1 MPYYMSTKIMDFFL
15 QVLNMSFTASFV
27 IVAVLIARLLLK
39 KTPKIFSYA
48 LWSVVLFRLLCPI
61 SFESMLS
68 LLPVNTNPISTNTLY
83 SAAPQID
90 TGLPYLDAVI
100 NPALPVPEVG
110 TSVNPLQIMAV
121 IGEFIWLVGIAA
133 LLFYSVVSLLRLRRK
148 LIGSVRLRDNI
159 YLSDHIASPF
169 VIGIAHPKIYLPST
183 LSDREQGYIILHEQ
197 THIRRLDYLVK
208 IVAFAALCI
217 HWFNPLVWAAFLLAV
232 KDMEMSC
239 DESVMMRLHTD
250 IREEYSAS
258 LLRLATGRKMIAG
271 TPLAFGEGD
280 TKNRIKN
287 VMHYKKPMFWV
298 IFMALAAVAAVVVVF
313 ALNPR
318 RATMQWAKNLRVE
331 DIQKIELIAEP
342 SAENE
347 RYRLFTIA
355 EFQDVV
361 DLVNESHG
369 KYLPNPEPLSG
380 GYTALYI
387 TTTDGIRHTFV
398 NSGNSYL
405 VIDGESYD
413 SGYDWLSSWE
423 YQEGNAFLPATFAF
437 HNGPLL
443 TIDEL
448 KTIAQ
453 KGDAISWEDFSAYEV
468 REIGSGLYIML
479 YPMTEPYYVTVG
491 GIPEETPRYVRLCST
506 ETEQYIDIREES
518 IDQFLQNAGIKRGLS
533 DLRPM
538 LMIDGYLYLDTGKES
553 PMEAASTADGKIQS
567 SVPQNER
574 PTENGQS
581 NFGAIGSNYVMSDGF
596 VQVNLMDKW
605 IIFEPESLPLTFAAQ
620 SDAIAIGEEAVRCWL
635 DSKVGVQ
642 IPETERIGNYTVSR
656 ITVTDSEPK
665 AGEIGENMPY
675 DYVVQANYSITT
687 DSEAYHM
694 PGDGVSGKGTFD
706 GLYCEIY
713 VRALD
718 NGDYEIVSV
727 SRGRNEQELLEP

>member
-1 MPYYMSTKIMDFFL
+1 MPYYMSAKIMEIFL

-27 IVAVLIARLLLK
+27 IVAVLLTRLLLK

-83 SAAPQID
+83 SETPQID

-121 IGEFIWLVGIAA
+121 LGEFIWLAGIAA
-133 LLFYSVVSLLRLRRK
+133 LLVYSVVSLLRLRRK

-159 YLSDHIASPF
+159 YLADHIASPF
-169 VIGIAHPKIYLPST
+169 VIGITRPKIYLPST
-183 LSDREQGYIILHEQ
+183 LPEEEQGYIILHEQ

-217 HWFNPLVWAAFLLAV
+217 HWFNPFAWAAFILAV

-239 DESVMMRLHTD
+239 DESVMKRLHAD
-250 IREEYSAS
+250 IRGEYCAS

-271 TPLAFGEGD
+271 TPLAFGEGN
-280 TKNRIKN
+280 TKSRIKN

-298 IFMALAAVAAVVVVF
+298 MLLALAAVAAVVVVF

-318 RATMQWAKNLRVE
+318 RDTMKWAKNLRVE

-342 SAENE
+342 STENE
-347 RYRLFTIA
+347 RYRLFSPA
-355 EFQDVV
+355 EFQTVV
-361 DLVNESHG
+361 ELVNESHG

-380 GYTALYI
+380 GYIALYI
-387 TTTDGIRHTFV
+387 TTTDGIRHTVV
-398 NSGNSYL
+398 NSGNTYL

-423 YQEGNAFLPATFAF
+423 YKEGNAFLPATFAF

-443 TIDEL
+443 SIDEL

-453 KGDAISWEDFSAYEV
+453 KGHAISWEDFSAYEV
-468 REIGSGLYIML
+468 RAIGSGLYIML
-479 YPMTEPYYVTVG
+479 YPMAEPYYVTVG
-491 GIPEETPRYVRLCST
+491 GIPEETPMYVRLCST

-518 IDQFLQNAGIKRGLS
+518 IDEFIQNAGIKSGQS

-538 LMIDGYLYLDTGKES
+538 LMVGGRLYLDTGKERL
-553 PMEAASTADGKIQS
+553 MEAVSAADGTIQS

-574 PTENGQS
+574 PTENEQS
-581 NFGAIGSNYVMSDGF
+581 NFDAVGSNYVMGDGF
-596 VQVNLMDKW
+596 VQVNLKDKW
-605 IIFEPESLPLTFAAQ
+605 ILFEPESLPLTFAAQ
-620 SDAIAIGEEAVRCWL
+620 PDAISIGEAAVRCWL

-642 IPETERIGNYTVSR
+642 IPETERIGNYTVGK
-656 ITVTDSEPK
+656 ITVT
-665 AGEIGENMPY
+665 AGDLKEGETGEDMPY

-706 GLYCEIY
+706 GLYREIH

-727 SRGRNEQELLEP
+727 SKGSNE

>member
-1 MPYYMSTKIMDFFL
+1 MPCYVSTKIMELFL

-27 IVAVLIARLLLK
+27 IAAVLIVRLLLK

-121 IGEFIWLVGIAA
+121 IGEFIWLAGIAA

-169 VIGIAHPKIYLPST
+169 VIGIACPKIYLPST
-183 LSDREQGYIILHEQ
+183 LSEQEQGYIILHEQ

-217 HWFNPLVWAAFLLAV
+217 HWFNPFVWAAFILAV

-239 DESVMMRLHTD
+239 DESVMMRLHAD
-250 IREEYSAS
+250 IRGEYSAS

-287 VMHYKKPMFWV
+287 VMNYKKPMFWV
-298 IFMALAAVAAVVVVF
+298 ILMALAAVAAVVAVF

-347 RYRLFTIA
+347 RYRLFTTA
-355 EFQDVV
+355 EFQNVV

-453 KGDAISWEDFSAYEV
+453 KGDAISWEDFSAYEA
-468 REIGSGLYIML
+468 RAIGSGLYIML
-479 YPMTEPYYVTVG
+479 YPMAEPYYVTVG
-491 GIPEETPRYVRLCST
+491 GIPQETPMYVRLCST
-506 ETEQYIDIREES
+506 KTEQYIDIREES
-518 IDQFLQNAGIKRGLS
+518 IDQFLQNAGIKSGLS

-538 LMIDGYLYLDTGKES
+538 LMIGGYLYLDTGKES
-553 PMEAASTADGKIQS
+553 PMGAAIAADGKIQS

-574 PTENGQS
+574 PTEKGQS
-581 NFGAIGSNYVMSDGF
+581 NFGAIGSNYVMGEGF
-596 VQVNLMDKW
+596 ARVNLKDKW

-620 SDAIAIGEEAVRCWL
+620 SDAIAIGEAAVRCWL

-656 ITVTDSEPK
+656 ITVNDNEPK
-665 AGEIGENMPY
+665 AGEIGE
-675 DYVVQANYSITT
+675 D
-687 DSEAYHM
+687 M

-706 GLYCEIY
+706 TYDNIY
-713 VRALD
+713 SQTRIKA
-718 NGDYEIVSV
+718 GS
-727 SRGRNEQELLEP
+727 